1 MVTYRMVRPKGDP
14 MSPSVPFKKIQRSRL
29 YDEIAEQIKKAIRSG
44 QLKPG
49 DRLPSERELSQ
60 AFDVGRPAVRE
71 ALRLLSAMDLI
82 VINMGKKGSVVKETD
97 VTRYMSAIRE
107 QLSWL
112 IKTDKR
118 GLHELWEVRKYIE
131 LGIAHS
137 AATNSTKK
145 EINKLEQLM
154 KAMEA
159 SSNDIHKYFELAV
172 EFHETLAL
180 ASKNK
185 IFYIVWGMFEDI
197 LLKGYLPIIDDLF
210 PEGPGKLLEANRLLL
225 KAIKSKDSEAIN
237 KAMELHANDENLFSS
252 DPHRKRKE
260 K

>member
-1 MVTYRMVRPKGDP
+1 MVRPKGDP

>member
-1 MVTYRMVRPKGDP
+1 MVTYLMVIPNGAP
-14 MSPSVPFKKIQRSRL
+14 MNPSAPFKKIHRSRL
-29 YDEIAEQIKKAIRSG
+29 YEEIAEQIKRAIRSG
-44 QLKPG
+44 ELKPG

-60 AFDVGRPAVRE
+60 AFDVGRPAIRE
-71 ALRLLSAMDLI
+71 ALRSLSAMDLI
-82 VINMGKKGSVVKETD
+82 EVNMGKKGSVVKETD

-112 IKTDKR
+112 LKTDKK

-137 AATNSTKK
+137 AATHATKK
-145 EINKLEQLM
+145 EIRKLELLM
-154 KAMEA
+154 KEMED
-159 SSNDIHKYFELAV
+159 SSKDIHKYFQLAV

-185 IFYIVWGMFEDI
+185 IFYIVWGMFEDV

-210 PEGPGKLLEANRLLL
+210 PEGPSKLLEANRLLL

-237 KAMELHANDENLFSS
+237 KAMEIHASDENLFSS
-252 DPHRKRKE
+252 DPHLKRQK